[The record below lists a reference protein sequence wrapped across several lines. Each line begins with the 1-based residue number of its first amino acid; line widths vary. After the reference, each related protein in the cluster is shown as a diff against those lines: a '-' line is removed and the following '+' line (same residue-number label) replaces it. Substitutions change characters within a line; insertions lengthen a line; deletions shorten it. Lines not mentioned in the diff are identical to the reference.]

1 MYKKYTLNFFQA
13 SISGDG
19 GCPHIES
26 EIEENSSDDEMY
38 DEEYEDEEDID
49 ETKERLAWADKDV

>member
-1 MYKKYTLNFFQA
+1 
-13 SISGDG
+13 
-19 GCPHIES
+19 
-26 EIEENSSDDEMY
+26 MY